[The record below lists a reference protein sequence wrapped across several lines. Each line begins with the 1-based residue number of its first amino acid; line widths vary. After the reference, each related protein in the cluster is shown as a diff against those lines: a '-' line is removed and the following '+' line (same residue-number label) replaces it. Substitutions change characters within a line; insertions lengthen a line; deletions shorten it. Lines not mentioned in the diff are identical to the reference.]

1 VAHLHQGHE
10 EQTAR
15 DMEEKMTTANEKQS
29 TLRVGN
35 YETTWSNLL
44 SDAVSTPG
52 KLLEAYTAFHNFSVA
67 NSLLALFQCYERGIT
82 PGPLNTYK
90 GWQQLGRQVKKG
102 EKAIIL
108 CMPLAYK
115 KRVRQDDRDAGESE
129 TNQVAQDK
137 KEVCD
142 EVTRYRFALRPYWF
156 VLAQTD
162 GETAFTPAIP
172 GFDLAT
178 ALHELRIQQ
187 VDFTSTNG
195 NAQGY
200 ASERSIAVNPLAQL
214 PHKTTFH
221 ELGHIVLGHTEEG
234 RLVDSDLTP
243 RNIREVEAE
252 SVALICCEVLQLA
265 GAEYARGY
273 IQNWLSGDGISDR
286 SAQRIFSGASTILK
300 AGRGESA
307 SRESG

>member
-1 VAHLHQGHE
+1 
-10 EQTAR
+10 
-15 DMEEKMTTANEKQS
+15 MTTANEKQS
-29 TLRVGN
+29 TLRLGN
-35 YETTWSNLL
+35 SETTWFDLL
-44 SDAVSTPG
+44 RDAVSTPG
-52 KLLEAYTAFHNFSVA
+52 KLLEAYTAFHNFSVG
-67 NSLLALFQCYERGIT
+67 NSLLALFQCYERQIT

-90 GWQQLGRQVKKG
+90 GWKQLGRQVRKG
-102 EKAIIL
+102 EKAIVL

-115 KRVRQDDRDAGESE
+115 KRLRQDSQDAEESGS
-129 TNQVAQDK
+129 NQRAHDK

-142 EVTRYRFALRPYWF
+142 EVIRYRFALRPYWF
-156 VLAQTD
+156 VLGQTD
-162 GETAFTPAIP
+162 SETEFTPSIP

-178 ALHELRIQQ
+178 ALRELRIQQ
-187 VDFTSTNG
+187 VDFASTDG

-200 ASERSIAVNPLAQL
+200 ASERSIAINPLAQL
-214 PHKTTFH
+214 PHKTIFH

-252 SVALICCEVLQLA
+252 SVALICCEVLQLD

-273 IQNWLSGDGISDR
+273 IQNWISGEPISDR
-286 SAQRIFSGASTILK
+286 SAQRIFSAASAILK

-307 SRESG
+307 GRESG

>member
-1 VAHLHQGHE
+1 
-10 EQTAR
+10 
-15 DMEEKMTTANEKQS
+15 MEEKMTTANEKQS
-29 TLRVGN
+29 TLRLGN
-35 YETTWSNLL
+35 SETTWSDLL
-44 SDAVSTPG
+44 RDAVLTPG
-52 KLLEAYTAFHNFSVA
+52 KLLEAYTAFHNFSVG
-67 NSLLALFQCYERGIT
+67 NSLLALFQCYERQIT

-90 GWQQLGRQVKKG
+90 GWQQLGRQVRKG
-102 EKAIIL
+102 EKAIVL

-115 KRVRQDDRDAGESE
+115 KRVRQDNQNAEESE
-129 TNQVAQDK
+129 RNQVAQDK

-162 GETAFTPAIP
+162 GDTVFTPAIA

-187 VDFTSTNG
+187 VDFTSTDG

-200 ASERSIAVNPLAQL
+200 ASERTIAINPLAQL
-214 PHKTTFH
+214 SHKTTFH

-252 SVALICCEVLQLA
+252 SVALICCEALQLP
-265 GAEYARGY
+265 GAEFCRGY
-273 IQNWLSGDGISDR
+273 IQNWISGDTISDR
-286 SAQRIFSGASTILK
+286 SAQRIFSAASAILK

-307 SRESG
+307 DR

>member
-1 VAHLHQGHE
+1 
-10 EQTAR
+10 
-15 DMEEKMTTANEKQS
+15 MTTTNEKQ
-29 TLRVGN
+29 TTIRLGN
-35 YETTWSNLL
+35 RETTWSDLL
-44 SDAVSTPG
+44 RDAVSTPG
-52 KLLEAYTAFHNFSVA
+52 KLLEAYTAFHNYSIG

-90 GWQQLGRQVKKG
+90 GWQQLGRQVRKG
-102 EKAIIL
+102 EKAIVL

-115 KRVRQDDRDAGESE
+115 KRVREEIHNPEQSG
-129 TNQVAQDK
+129 TNQPAQDE

-142 EVTRYRFALRPYWF
+142 EITRYRFALRPYWF
-156 VLAQTD
+156 VLTQTD
-162 GETAFTPAIP
+162 GETTFTPSIP

-178 ALHELRIQQ
+178 ALRELRIQQ
-187 VDFTSTNG
+187 VDFESTNG

-200 ASERSIAVNPLAQL
+200 AFERSIAINPLAQL

-221 ELGHIVLGHTEEG
+221 ELAHIVLAHTEEG

-252 SVALICCEVLQLA
+252 SVALICCEALQLA
-265 GAEYARGY
+265 GSEYARGY
-273 IQNWLSGDGISDR
+273 IQNWLSGEGMSDR
-286 SAQRIFSGASTILK
+286 SAQKIFSAASAILK
-300 AGRGESA
+300 AGRGELA